1 MLKLVILA
9 ALATAT
15 VAIAQVSP
23 PTTPEVPIPVNWN
36 TNVTTGIPLAIIGW
50 GFWFLFKQIGSKD
63 DKIDKLH
70 QEKEDIY
77 KVIINRSNEVMAEV
91 RDAIRDLSTKTH

>member
-23 PTTPEVPIPVNWN
+23 PTTPDVPIPVNWN

-50 GFWFLFKQIGSKD
+50 GFWFLFKQIGAKD
-63 DKIDKLH
+63 DRIDKLH

-77 KVIINRSNEVMAEV
+77 KVIINRSSEVMAEV
-91 RDAIRDLSTKTH
+91 RDAIRELSTKSH